1 MPIILQ
7 VTAWTILAVGFFALG
22 HKFFPNLKKCL
33 TTGKV
38 SYVWLITITLG
49 LFVLLTYPYFFN
61 WWAINFWN
69 IPEAELTD
77 LTKLGPLGDIY
88 GSLNSLISSIALCA
102 VAYST
107 ILQIKELRLSR
118 QTYKD
123 QLNETKFANFSNL
136 FYSLLNH
143 KQTKYNNLRISS
155 ELGEFDSIRI
165 FAGLSSRLLRLL
177 RVDWEEIESVDKQK
191 VKIEFHSSLKSLTK
205 KSSTA
210 HELNSYFLIYGDLLD
225 LIKRSELNSKDEMF
239 FKQIIRNSMTVTE
252 QVTLFWMASYIEK
265 YRIFLKDSGIFDQFF
280 NESMMPFSKKF
291 YDETYFSNPNVLDQW
306 NIDTN
311 CNQLEEKPPA

>member
-33 TTGKV
+33 TTGKI

-61 WWAINFWN
+61 WWAVNFWN
-69 IPEAELTD
+69 VPEAELTD

-118 QTYKD
+118 NTYKD
-123 QLNETKFANFSNL
+123 QLSETKFANFSNL

-155 ELGEFDSIRI
+155 EHGEFDSIRI
-165 FAGLSSRLLRLL
+165 FAGVSKRLLRLL
-177 RVDWEEIESVDKQK
+177 KTDWEDLKLIDEILIKKELQLY
-191 VKIEFHSSLKSLTK
+191 LKSLTK
-205 KSSTA
+205 KSSTI
-210 HELNSYFLIYGDLLD
+210 HELNSYFLVYGDLLN
-225 LIKRSELNSKDEMF
+225 LIKRSKLEEHDEDF
-239 FKQIIRNSMTVTE
+239 FKEIVRNSMTVTE
-252 QVTLFWMASYIEK
+252 QVTLFWMAVYNEK
-265 YRIFLKDSGIFDQFF
+265 YRIFLKDSGIFDQFY
-280 NESMMPFSKKF
+280 NESMMQFSKKF
-291 YDETYFSNPNVLDQW
+291 YDETYFSNPKVLDNW
-306 NIDTN
+306 NIDAN
-311 CNQLEEKPPA
+311 CNQIEETTPA